1 MSSADTM
8 HDDVMREHPGLL
20 QCVESDVK
28 QMFLE
33 SCRMKISPVCR
44 AIQTTSSASVALHE
58 MFPVTQGAR
67 MFDVRKEA
75 GFKLPEWIPG
85 AIPLFSVLE
94 TKHHGLVMLLAVGY
108 TVTKSEFKIAPFEQ
122 LRLTDDLCLSVSSKQ
137 ATFSSKNKQRKAAA
151 AVSEPEGT
159 LPVHPRGDNPDAG
172 HQRGGAAADRDQAP
186 PLLPLL
192 GQAPVSGLVLLPR
205 LPDRALSRAQAAV
218 REDAEAMK
226 APCKICQ
233 VKSATILIRCL
244 KYKRVRHPMKTR
256 TNGSANPR
264 KQESGS

>member
-8 HDDVMREHPGLL
+8 HDEVMREHPDLL

-94 TKHHGLVMLLAVGY
+94 TKHHGLVMLLAIGY

-137 ATFSSKNKQRKAAA
+137 ATFSSKNKQRKAPAIKTV
-151 AVSEPEGT
+151 AVASLVTVRMDCSMCGS
-159 LPVHPRGDNPDAG
+159 LGPRQFPS
-172 HQRGGAAADRDQAP
+172 QKE
-186 PLLPLL
+186 L
-192 GQAPVSGLVLLPR
+192 
-205 LPDRALSRAQAAV
+205 
-218 REDAEAMK
+218 
-226 APCKICQ
+226 CQ
-233 VKSATILIRCL
+233 LIREETTLTLDINEEEPLRTATKHLRCSRCWDKL
-244 KYKRVRHPMKTR
+244 RFPVWYCCRDCQTAHYPEHKRLCGKMP
-256 TNGSANPR
+256 
-264 KQESGS
+264 KQ